1 MAENPGNRE
10 NPLNPLAVEL
20 NDAIRAANP
29 HVHEMLSSRGRAL
42 YFPKGIL
49 SQSAEARTKANRINA
64 TIGMATE
71 EGRAMALGCV
81 MDQIPGIPADAAVRY
96 APPAG
101 NPELRAA
108 WREKQDAENPSQ
120 RGKPMSLPIVTNALT
135 HGLSLVGDLFVDP
148 GDTLLLPDKLWGNYR
163 LIFGV
168 RLGAKVV
175 TWPFFDDRMR
185 LNVDAFRAGLR
196 ESAPS
201 GGKILTILNFPN
213 NPIGYTPSP
222 AEAEAFRDA
231 IVASAEGGANVVA
244 ILDDAYFG
252 LCYDDTALR
261 ESVFGLLAGCH
272 PRVMAIR
279 LDGATKEMFAWGLR
293 VGFLTFSAGGVESGS
308 PLFEALERKTAGAVR
323 GAISNGP
330 RLSQHLVLQALR
342 SPGFT
347 AQRQQKYELLKA
359 RADRI
364 REVLADPSFNAV
376 WEPYPYNSGYF
387 MCVRL
392 KGVAAEAVRVR
403 LLDKYGIGVIAIG
416 DRDLRIAYSCV
427 EVEDIP
433 GLLGAMRE
441 AVLDLQREA
450 AR

>member
-1 MAENPGNRE
+1 MPENS
-10 NPLNPLAVEL
+10 LNALAVEL
-20 NDAIRAANP
+20 NDAIRSANP
-29 HVHEMLSSRGRAL
+29 HVYEMLSSRGRAL

-49 SQSAEARTKANRINA
+49 SQSAEAKAKANRINA

-81 MDQIPGIPADAAVRY
+81 MDQIPGISADAAVRY
-96 APPAG
+96 APPTG
-101 NPELRAA
+101 NAELRAA

-135 HGLSLVGDLFVDP
+135 HGLSIVGDLFVDP

-168 RLGAKVV
+168 RLGANVV
-175 TWPFFDDRMR
+175 TWPFFDDNMR
-185 LNVDAFRAGLR
+185 LNVNAFRAGLR

-213 NPIGYTPSP
+213 NPIGYTPTP
-222 AEAEAFRDA
+222 AEAKALQDA
-231 IVASAEGGANVVA
+231 IVATAERGVNVVA
-244 ILDDAYFG
+244 VLDDAYFG
-252 LCYDDTALR
+252 LCYDDQALR
-261 ESVFGLLAGCH
+261 ESVFALLAGCH
-272 PRVMAIR
+272 PRVMAVR
-279 LDGATKEMFAWGLR
+279 LDGATKEIFAWGLR
-293 VGFLTFSAGGVESGS
+293 VGFLTFSVGGVESGS
-308 PLFEALERKTAGAVR
+308 PLFEALERKSAGAIR

-330 RLSQHLVLQALR
+330 SLSQHLVLRALR
-342 SPGFT
+342 SPEFA

-364 REVLADPSFNAV
+364 REVLADPSFGGV
-376 WEPYPYNSGYF
+376 WDSYPYNSGYF

-392 KGVAAEAVRVR
+392 KNAAAEIVRVR

-416 DRDLRIAYSCV
+416 DRDIRIAYSCV

-433 GLLGAMRE
+433 GLLSAMRE
-441 AVLDLQREA
+441 AVLEVQQETA
-450 AR
+450 K

>member
-1 MAENPGNRE
+1 MTESLDNS
-10 NPLNPLAVEL
+10 LNPLPVEL
-20 NDAIRAANP
+20 HDVIRAANP

-42 YFPKGIL
+42 YYPKGIL
-49 SQSAEARTKANRINA
+49 SQSAEAKTKATRVNA

-71 EGRAMALGCV
+71 EGHAMALGCLT
-81 MDQIPGIPADAAVRY
+81 DQMPGIPADLAIRY

-120 RGKPMSLPIVTNALT
+120 HGKPMSIPMVTNALT
-135 HGLSLVGDLFVDP
+135 HGLSLIGDLFVNP

-163 LIFGV
+163 MIFGV

-175 TWPFFDDRMR
+175 TWPFFDDDMR
-185 LNVDAFRAGLR
+185 LNVEAFRAGLQQ
-196 ESAPS
+196 AAAS

-213 NPIGYTPSP
+213 NPIGYTPT
-222 AEAEAFRDA
+222 ATEAEELRDA
-231 IVASAEGGANVVA
+231 IVATADAGTNVVT

-252 LCYDDTALR
+252 LCYDDAAMK
-261 ESVFGLLAGCH
+261 ESAFGLFAGRH
-272 PRVMAIR
+272 PRVMTIR
-279 LDGATKEMFAWGLR
+279 LDGATKELFAWGLR
-293 VGFLTFSAGGVESGS
+293 VGFLTFSVGGVESGS
-308 PLFEALERKTAGAVR
+308 PLFDALERKAAGAVR

-330 RLSQHLVLQALR
+330 CLSQHLVLQAMR
-342 SPGFT
+342 SPEFA

-359 RADRI
+359 RADKI
-364 REVLADPSFNAV
+364 GEVLADPSFDAV
-376 WEPYPYNSGYF
+376 WETYPYNSGYF

-392 KGVAAEAVRVR
+392 KGAEAEAVRVR

-416 DRDLRIAYSCV
+416 DRDIRIAYSCV
-427 EVEDIP
+427 EVDDIP

-441 AVLDLQREA
+441 AVLEIQQEA
-450 AR
+450 AK